1 MKKLLFCAGLL
12 IASATATF
20 AQSANGFSA
29 TRTEIKKG
37 SSVLATYTRTESKGT
52 DNKVTMVM
60 TFIGTDG
67 STIATATIPYQQKGA
82 ATIIRTA
89 KDSKEQTIVLKGT
102 MDTDM
107 ATEIA
112 SQLSATKYL

>member
-12 IASATATF
+12 IASATVTF

-37 SSVLATYTRTESKGT
+37 SSVLATYTRAESRGT
-52 DNKVTMVM
+52 DDKVTMVM

-67 STIATATIPYQQKGA
+67 ATIATATIPYQQKGA
-82 ATIIRTA
+82 KTVIKTA
-89 KDSKEQTIVLKGT
+89 KDNKEQTIILKGG

-112 SQLSATKYL
+112 TQLSETKYL